1 MQFKR
6 SIITCTVVFVA
17 IVTVILSLAI
27 NTMVNKRDFL
37 ESDKVVTICVKID
50 KIDSKEFEGH
60 ITESNNIFNAGDRIS
75 VQYKTVQNAPVDNLE
90 ESQIGNTVEV
100 SIAKTELKNN
110 PNDVK
115 ALQVTA
121 L

>member
-1 MQFKR
+1 M
-6 SIITCTVVFVA
+6 I
-17 IVTVILSLAI
+17 
-27 NTMVNKRDFL
+27 
-37 ESDKVVTICVKID
+37 
-50 KIDSKEFEGH
+50 
-60 ITESNNIFNAGDRIS
+60 
-75 VQYKTVQNAPVDNLE
+75 QNAPVDNLE